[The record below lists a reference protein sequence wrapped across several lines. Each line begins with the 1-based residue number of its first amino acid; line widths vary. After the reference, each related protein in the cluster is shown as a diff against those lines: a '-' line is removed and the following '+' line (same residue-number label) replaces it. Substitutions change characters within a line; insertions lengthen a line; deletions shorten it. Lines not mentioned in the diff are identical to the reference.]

1 MFEANVFE
9 RKNVCLELVK
19 KLNICSLFIVNMT
32 TRSTVYV
39 GLGSNL
45 DNPIHQ
51 LKQALLVLNTI
62 PTTVLLKHS
71 ALYRSKP
78 LGPQNQPDYIN
89 AVAVLTTELA
99 PLMLLNEL
107 QAIENKQGRV
117 RTARRWGPR
126 TLDLDMLLY
135 GNKQLETP
143 QLTLPHPGLYD
154 RAFVLYP
161 LYECAPD
168 LVLPNGLKAYDLI
181 QRCSVMEMAQLNC

>member
-1 MFEANVFE
+1 M
-9 RKNVCLELVK
+9 K
-19 KLNICSLFIVNMT
+19 T
-32 TRSTVYV
+32 TAYI

-51 LKQALLVLNTI
+51 IKQALLALDALPNTQ
-62 PTTVLLKHS
+62 LRAQS

-89 AVAVLTTELA
+89 AVAVLNTTLSPLA
-99 PLMLLNEL
+99 LLDMM
-107 QAIENKQGRV
+107 QTIENQQGRI
-117 RTARRWGPR
+117 RGAQRWGPR

-135 GNKQLETP
+135 DNKQLQNP
-143 QLTLPHPGLYD
+143 RLTLPHPGLYE

-168 LVLPNGLKAYDLI
+168 LVLPDGQPLSSLI
-181 QRCSVMEMAQLNC
+181 DKDTDN

>member
-1 MFEANVFE
+1 MA
-9 RKNVCLELVK
+9 KN
-19 KLNICSLFIVNMT
+19 
-32 TRSTVYV
+32 STVYV

-51 LKQALLVLNTI
+51 VKQALLALDAI
-62 PTTVLLKHS
+62 PATHLRAHS

-89 AVAVLTTELA
+89 AVAVLATQLP
-99 PLMLLNEL
+99 PLTLLSEL

-117 RTARRWGPR
+117 RATERWGPR

-135 GNKQLETP
+135 DNKQLQGP
-143 QLTLPHPGLYD
+143 RLTLPHPGLHE

-161 LYECAPD
+161 LCEIAPD
-168 LVLPNGLKAYDLI
+168 LVLPDGQRANDLR
-181 QRCSVMEMAQLNC
+181 QRCSALGLSKNPMS